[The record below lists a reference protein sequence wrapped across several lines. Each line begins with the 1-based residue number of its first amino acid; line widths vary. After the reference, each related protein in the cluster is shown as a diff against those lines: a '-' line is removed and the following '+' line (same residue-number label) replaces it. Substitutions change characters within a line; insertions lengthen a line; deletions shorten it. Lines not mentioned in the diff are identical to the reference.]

1 VLNNLKDGL
10 NGFMNIDEV
19 IALLKQKSN
28 PAYLEGMKRFAI
40 ENTKALGIPIPE
52 VRKLARVIKKD
63 HALALELWET
73 GLHEARILASIV
85 DDPAF
90 VTPQQINEWV
100 NDFNS
105 WDICDQVCGNLFD
118 RTPFAIETALAF
130 SSRNEEF
137 VKRAAFVL
145 MAEYAIH
152 NKTADNET
160 FINFLQLIEREAWDD
175 RNFVKKAV
183 NWALRQIGKR
193 NQILTIAAIETA
205 NRILLQDSKSAK
217 WIASNALNE
226 LSKKVNFR

>member
-1 VLNNLKDGL
+1 M
-10 NGFMNIDEV
+10 MNIDEV
-19 IALLKQKSN
+19 FTLLHQKSN

-40 ENTKALGIPIPE
+40 ETNNALGIPIPE
-52 VRKLARVIKKD
+52 VRKLARIIKKD
-63 HALALELWET
+63 HALALELWKT
-73 GLHEARILASIV
+73 GLHEARILASLV

-90 VTPQQINEWV
+90 VTPKQINDWV

-105 WDICDQVCGNLFD
+105 WDICDQVCGNLFY

>member
-1 VLNNLKDGL
+1 
-10 NGFMNIDEV
+10 MNIDEV
-19 IALLKQKSN
+19 ITLLKQKSN

-40 ENTKALGIPIPE
+40 ETNKALGIPIPE
-52 VRKLARVIKKD
+52 LRKLAKVIKKD

-73 GLHEARILASIV
+73 GLHEARILASMV

-90 VTPQQINEWV
+90 VTQKQINDWV

-118 RTPFAIETALAF
+118 RTPFAIEKAIAF
-130 SSRNEEF
+130 SNHSKEF
-137 VKRAAFVL
+137 IKRAGFVL
-145 MAEYAIH
+145 MAEYAVH
-152 NKTADNET
+152 NKNADNET
-160 FINFLQLIEREAWDD
+160 FVNLLQLIEREAWDD

-193 NQILTIAAIETA
+193 NHILKIAAIETA
-205 NRILLQDSKSAK
+205 NRILLQESKSAK

-226 LSKKVNFR
+226 LSKKS